1 MNVQDRLTD
10 DMKRAMKEK
19 DKIRLSVI
27 RMVRTALKNEEIER
41 QRPLTEEETIQV
53 LQRERKQRRESL
65 QAAQQAGRTD
75 LEAQAQ
81 REIAILEEYLPTP
94 LSEEELRGLV
104 EETIAEV
111 GAKGKA
117 DLGRVMAALMPKVKG
132 RADGKAVN
140 ALVQESLRS

>member
-19 DKIRLSVI
+19 DKMRLSVI

-81 REIAILEEYLPTP
+81 QEIAILEEYLPTA
-94 LSEEELRGLV
+94 LSEEELRTLV

-140 ALVQESLRS
+140 ALVQELLRS

>member
-1 MNVQDRLTD
+1 
-10 DMKRAMKEK
+10 MKRAMKEK
-19 DKIRLSVI
+19 DKMRLSVI

-81 REIAILEEYLPTP
+81 QEIAILEEYLPTA
-94 LSEEELRGLV
+94 LSEEELRTLV

-140 ALVQESLRS
+140 ALVQELLRS

>member
-1 MNVQDRLTD
+1 
-10 DMKRAMKEK
+10 MKRAMKEK

-94 LSEEELRGLV
+94 LSEEELRRLV

>member
-81 REIAILEEYLPTP
+81 QEIAILEEYLPTA
-94 LSEEELRGLV
+94 LSEEELRTLV

>member
-94 LSEEELRGLV
+94 LSEEELRRLV
-104 EETIAEV
+104 EQTIAEV

>member
-94 LSEEELRGLV
+94 LSEEELRRLV